1 MVIIVQPKL
10 PNGYDV
16 LGVGQVV
23 GAQDLQIGQTIPVL
37 VAAVEAIASGI
48 ISIGQVVTWPRKHL
62 AIPQVRQE
70 ETSRKE
76 NQPKLPSPMSDM
88 PPENDDRVMNYA
100 LQCIQL
106 GVMLMQ
112 LNDTEKEGDGERSL
126 INWKLLMLYFRS
138 RKHGMKY
145 AYEAMRLITCVKG
158 LYTKQMAHRVTH
170 GQFVNGKG
178 VAGNNCANDLR
189 MEMLIKH
196 YKVILKG
203 MCGNKTLKAVERSS
217 AAAYGLNKIIQSYDI
232 TTDIPPDSTSHT
244 HTSTVQDIKEMI
256 TLFHNKAPFSNQPGR
271 AHRSFP
277 TISKSPLDQ
286 LDVSLLHSWL
296 TRHKKRLAKNYHAN
310 CDDAEDDDEL
320 IEDVSGYDIE
330 SANEDDM

>member
-1 MVIIVQPKL
+1 MVQPKL
-10 PNGYDV
+10 PNGYEV
-16 LGVGQVV
+16 LGVGQVA
-23 GAQDLQIGQTIPVL
+23 GAEGLQTGQTVPVL
-37 VAAVEAIASGI
+37 VAAVEEIAAGI
-48 ISIGQVVTWPRKHL
+48 ISIGQVVLWPREHL
-62 AIPQVRQE
+62 AIPQARRE
-70 ETSRKE
+70 ETSSE
-76 NQPKLPSPMSDM
+76 QNTPELPSPMSDI
-88 PPENDDRVMNYA
+88 PPDTDDREMNYA

-112 LNDTEKEGDGERSL
+112 LNDTEKEGDGERRL

-158 LYTKQMAHRVTH
+158 LYTEQMAHRITH
-170 GQFVNGKG
+170 GQFVNVKG
-178 VAGNNCANDLR
+178 GAGNNCANDLG

-217 AAAYGLNKIIQSYDI
+217 AAAYGLNKIVQSYDI
-232 TTDIPPDSTSHT
+232 TSDIPPDSTSHT
-244 HTSTVQDIKEMI
+244 HTSTVQDIEEMI
-256 TLFHNKAPFSNQPGR
+256 TLFHNIAPFSNQPGR

-286 LDVSLLHSWL
+286 LDVALLHSWL
-296 TRHKKRLAKNYHAN
+296 TRHKRRLANNYHAN
-310 CDDAEDDDEL
+310 CDDASTEDDEEL
-320 IEDVSGYDIE
+320 IEDVSDYEIE